1 VAAPKPILVVDDN
14 PAIRELWADALTD
27 VGYQVL
33 TAGNGRDAL
42 MLMRAVIPDFI
53 VLDLRMPE
61 MDGPEFLG
69 VLQRSPGF
77 RYIPVLIVTAFPEDA
92 ALLAVKGLRIVGRL
106 AKPLRLVDLLAA
118 VRPRSGW

>member
-1 VAAPKPILVVDDN
+1 
-14 PAIRELWADALTD
+14 
-27 VGYQVL
+27 
-33 TAGNGRDAL
+33 
-42 MLMRAVIPDFI
+42 VIPDFI

-61 MDGPEFLG
+61 MDGPEVLG